1 MYRPCGS
8 GRENGTFV
16 PSYKLATGVC
26 HRPAANETLVDCRRV
41 ARLADGR
48 LKASPAQLCEALR
61 VRHQEPPYTVYH
73 PHSTKKLK
81 AKIAPPSFMLDGA
94 WRHHRQMRR
103 TEHLP
108 PLQTRRETQ
117 PTPPQTRREKQPD
130 GPHVRRETQR
140 ASTGLMTISSRN
152 SEPTGLIAA

>member
-1 MYRPCGS
+1 VPRTQSHTSTRNTEP
-8 GRENGTFV
+8 GT
-16 PSYKLATGVC
+16 SAVC
-26 HRPAANETLVDCRRV
+26 H
-41 ARLADGR
+41 
-48 LKASPAQLCEALR
+48 
-61 VRHQEPPYTVYH
+61 H
-73 PHSTKKLK
+73 HSIKKLK
-81 AKIAPPSFMLDGA
+81 AKITPPSFMLDGA